1 MTKIREFKVKQNI
14 LNEQEEVTSITR
26 ILKPVNDLQS
36 CKIKI
41 TVTTTDIK
49 KAEDEL
55 NIPLKMGDSV
65 FFDIVKTGKQHKLKE
80 VITNGK

>member
-55 NIPLKMGDSV
+55 NIPLEMGDSV
-65 FFDIVKTGKQHKLKE
+65 FFDIVKIGKQGKLPKE
-80 VITNGK
+80 K